1 MIISLSLAAMTHTGS
16 IEFLKKKAC
25 TTRMESLCP
34 RETASQLTTNTLAR
48 LVWTRATR
56 AALCLSSS
64 MACNM
69 NFALEIRLFEV
80 VADVFIFCAVLAI
93 V

>member
-1 MIISLSLAAMTHTGS
+1 
-16 IEFLKKKAC
+16 
-25 TTRMESLCP
+25 
-34 RETASQLTTNTLAR
+34 
-48 LVWTRATR
+48 
-56 AALCLSSS
+56 